1 MYLNQDDCWFMN
13 VLWFSSDFIFYFV
26 NAIFSNT
33 KLKVCVQLIL
43 IRTTHY
49 VSVDHRND
57 RDKLSVRVFHKNT
70 SQTTQF
76 SCNFIWHCATV
87 PFRWDKAVSVMST
100 VLAPLC
106 FNPSAITLTR
116 VCVECS
122 NISILRSISNVC
134 RMIKCYINCW
144 WINSC
149 NRIFRTLPLKGCMNV
164 PPSPQTYWPS
174 STFF

>member
-1 MYLNQDDCWFMN
+1 MN

-87 PFRWDKAVSVMST
+87 PCGCDNAVPVLST
-100 VLAPLC
+100 VLASLC
-106 FNPSAITLTR
+106 LNPSAVTLTP
-116 VCVECS
+116 VCVECC
-122 NISILRSISNVC
+122 NISILRNIGDLC
-134 RMIKCYINCW
+134 RMIKCNME
-144 WINSC
+144 
-149 NRIFRTLPLKGCMNV
+149 LEKL
-164 PPSPQTYWPS
+164 QL
-174 STFF
+174 